1 MGTVAI
7 ERLGLIIGP
16 DTHPSLGRNIQG
28 PSVIR
33 TPSWVRDPLGVYL
46 CYFADHK
53 GDHIRLAFADE
64 IPGPWT
70 VVPGGC
76 LSLGDSG
83 FLTEAPPATDQ
94 DVAEITELYTTQF
107 GTYESVDIHA
117 DLTAPHIA
125 SPDVHVN
132 DSDRTVEM
140 WFHGL
145 DALGHQVTRYASS
158 PNGIDFTVAEATFD
172 GTYLRMFK
180 VDGTEYGVAMPG
192 VIVRRV
198 GGPTDLEIGPPLL
211 RPTTRHM
218 AVRVDG
224 AELQIFFTEVGD
236 VPERIKMVSVDV
248 RGEWSDWEAGE
259 PIEVLK
265 PEETWEGADVPLAP
279 SIRSFWP
286 ERANQLRDPAI
297 FIDDDGESYLFYAV
311 AGESGIAVARFA

>member
-1 MGTVAI
+1 MGIVAI

-16 DTHPSLGRNIQG
+16 NTHPSLGNNIQG

-33 TPSWVRDPLGVYL
+33 TPSWVSDPLGVYL

-64 IPGPWT
+64 IAGPWT

-76 LSLGDSG
+76 LTLEDSR
-83 FLTEAPPATDQ
+83 FLTEAPTATDQ
-94 DVAEITELYTTQF
+94 EVADISELYTTQF

-117 DLTAPHIA
+117 DLTVPHIA

-132 DSDRTVEM
+132 ETEHTVDM

-145 DALGHQVTRYASS
+145 AALGHQVTRYATS
-158 PNGIDFTVAEATFD
+158 PNGIDFTVAEETFD

-180 VDGTEYGVAMPG
+180 IDRAEYGVVMPG
-192 VIVRRV
+192 TVVRRV
-198 GGPTDLEIGPPLL
+198 GGPTDLEIGPILL
-211 RPTTRHM
+211 PPTSRHM
-218 AVRVDG
+218 ATRVDG
-224 AELQIFFTEVGD
+224 AELQVFYSEVGD
-236 VPERIKMVSVDV
+236 APERIKMVPVDI
-248 RGEWSDWEAGE
+248 RGEWTDWQAGE
-259 PIEVLK
+259 PVEVLK
-265 PEETWEGADVPLAP
+265 PEEIWEGADVPLAP

-297 FIDDDGESYLFYAV
+297 FNDIDGESYLFYAV